1 MTDALAHLGGHLRT
15 ASLAS
20 AYRCSL
26 EWAGAP
32 GINAPG
38 MASIPE
44 DRRPPSLRHHVAS
57 PVPSNLPVDACL
69 GFRLLLVSYPCS
81 LTLIVWDYSP
91 KKQLA
96 PQSLQG
102 LLLKRRSRGL
112 APTLPFQQL
121 QLLLEPRLLGLEKG
135 TSCPIPQPSSPCLIL
150 FLYKPFLA

>member
-1 MTDALAHLGGHLRT
+1 MVTDALAHLGGHLRT
-15 ASLAS
+15 APLAS

-38 MASIPE
+38 MASVPE
-44 DRRPPSLRHHVAS
+44 DRRPPCLRLTGHHAASL
-57 PVPSNLPVDACL
+57 VPSNLPVDACL

-102 LLLKRRSRGL
+102 LLLKRRSQGL

-121 QLLLEPRLLGLEKG
+121 QLLLEP
-135 TSCPIPQPSSPCLIL
+135 
-150 FLYKPFLA
+150 